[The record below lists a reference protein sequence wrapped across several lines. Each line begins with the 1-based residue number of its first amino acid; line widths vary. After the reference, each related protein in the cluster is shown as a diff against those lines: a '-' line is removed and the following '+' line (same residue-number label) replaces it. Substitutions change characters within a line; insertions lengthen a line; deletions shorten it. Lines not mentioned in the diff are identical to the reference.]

1 MYVNSRLKAIQIIG
15 KRKGR
20 EFQSLPVLR
29 NNNRKTIQIYQNNEK
44 TSFENKEVESFAP
57 VHINICQS
65 HNQLI
70 VWFASAAHS
79 NLDSKNL
86 TFLGLKND
94 VQITAVMN
102 NFLLKPRSRN
112 LFKCFF
118 FLSSG
123 TSRGYIESISIIS
136 RCSSFNITPS
146 FQILQ
151 KCFWSWQKRHGRYTI
166 LLQIQ
171 QTLCQT
177 LNNITRFV
185 ATMEHYYKPTEN
197 PILKN
202 FQFRS
207 LTQHRGETFL
217 SFCNRLWKEAIY
229 CHLS

>member
-20 EFQSLPVLR
+20 EFQSLAVLR

-94 VQITAVMN
+94 VQITAVMY

-118 FLSSG
+118 FIL
-123 TSRGYIESISIIS
+123 RHIQRIH
-136 RCSSFNITPS
+136 RKH
-146 FQILQ
+146 FQNFQMFILQ
-151 KCFWSWQKRHGRYTI
+151 YNSQFPDPPKVFLELAKETWKIHHTTTDTTNPMLDLEQYNQIRSHNGT
-166 LLQIQ
+166 LL
-171 QTLCQT
+171 
-177 LNNITRFV
+177 
-185 ATMEHYYKPTEN
+185 
-197 PILKN
+197 
-202 FQFRS
+202 
-207 LTQHRGETFL
+207 
-217 SFCNRLWKEAIY
+217 
-229 CHLS
+229 